1 LASYLAIQLALC
13 LAFTSLVYRWFLSPT
28 KDLPHPQDTSFILGN
43 LIPFLSEPWGF
54 PLARW
59 QLTVPSTASGFY
71 RIFLGPFD
79 YLIPKSSKAVN
90 TIMTQPY
97 LFHKPAAVRDGLVES
112 LGVGLV
118 AAEGHVHK
126 VQKKLLTP
134 IFGMNRNRRLVPQ
147 MWAKALILANKIQE
161 LVAESGS
168 ESKVLNMHPL
178 TMAATL
184 DVIGV
189 TTLGVDFDSVTY
201 PDQPILQAYQ
211 RVFPSFENQSAVDK
225 FFGATLPAIISP
237 HLLFKLPFKP
247 IREFHRGMAFL
258 QEFCLAQIRQKRQ
271 EIEEDENDNILSAII
286 AAGLTDEN
294 EILSHILTILAAGHE
309 STAITLAWAIFKLAQ
324 HPDVQEK
331 LRAEIHIASK
341 DAGSNGLSL
350 EEINSLTYLRCFL
363 MEVLRLYPAFP
374 AMMREAAQATMVGE
388 LHIPK
393 GKQIMVSPYAV
404 NRSQDLW
411 GDDAED
417 FKVERWEGSYSGGAK
432 TSQAFLTFS
441 SGPRICIGKDFAT
454 LSLKVFLTVLVSRF
468 RFE

>member
-1 LASYLAIQLALC
+1 
-13 LAFTSLVYRWFLSPT
+13 
-28 KDLPHPQDTSFILGN
+28 
-43 LIPFLSEPWGF
+43 
-54 PLARW
+54 
-59 QLTVPSTASGFY
+59 
-71 RIFLGPFD
+71 
-79 YLIPKSSKAVN
+79 
-90 TIMTQPY
+90 MTQPY

-118 AAEGHVHK
+118 AAEGYVHK
-126 VQKKLLTP
+126 RQKKLLTP

-168 ESKVLNMHPL
+168 ESEVLNMHPL

-247 IREFHRGMAFL
+247 IREFHRGMDLL
-258 QEFCLAQIRQKRQ
+258 QKFCLAQIRQKRQ
-271 EIEEDENDNILSAII
+271 EIEEDEIDNILSAII

-331 LRAEIHIASK
+331 LRAEILIASK
-341 DAGSNGLSL
+341 NARSNGLSL
-350 EEINSLTYLRCFL
+350 EEISSLTYLRCFL

-374 AMMREAAQATMVGE
+374 AMMREAAQDTTVGD

-404 NRSQDLW
+404 NRSQELW

-417 FKVERWEGSYSGGAK
+417 FKVERWEDSYSGGAK

-468 RFE
+468 RFEEAIAGWHPVIQKGTSLKPQGLKVKVSLL